1 MQTIVEGIRPELAGI
16 GGELSMAV
24 DGSGLPTTD
33 WDPTRADAVAAALCE
48 HLAREL
54 GDRDLTLIVDDV
66 HLFED
71 ECDAIDLLAG
81 LVRHAPPMF
90 HLVLASRQELPFPTN
105 RLVIDG
111 LAAEVDTADLAFT
124 KDEVHALLGDE
135 SDAGGREADELVRRT
150 GGWAI
155 ATAFA
160 TRIAAQRRGSP
171 TPGDLVLDNERR
183 LFAYFADEV
192 IGGTSDAEIEVLQLA
207 VALPWLTVP
216 LADHLGLG
224 DAGRRLADR
233 HRAGIAMVPVP
244 DVQDAVSVAPLVR
257 EFLGRPTARIV
268 PDPARFDTLV
278 HAAAVWYESHGAV
291 TTALRC
297 LVMRGDVEAISDLVH
312 RRGADI
318 IAGGQATDVL
328 EAIRLVP
335 VAQRDVDLGLLEA
348 EALQVTGEPELAR
361 DRYLRM
367 VPASGPVPAAVAWRL
382 GFLQYM
388 RGESDAA
395 RSILERGSLTD
406 GQPAEEAA
414 LLAWNAATHWATGD
428 RDTAETL
435 ANDALERA
443 TRVDDARSLATAYTV
458 KAMIAAVDGDRVANF
473 SYYLKALDHAER
485 ARDLMQIVRIHCN
498 CGSHHLEVGDYE
510 QAMEELEP
518 AIRMADLGGFGMFRG
533 LSLTNRAEVLIAW
546 GRLDEAV
553 ADLEAARTIF
563 RRIAPDLDT
572 YPLTLLGQV
581 YSARGEM
588 AQARGA
594 FEDAIRLADRRADIQ
609 GLVPALTGLAMLRA
623 DDDPQGA
630 LELARRA
637 TDSDK
642 SVAHPRAL
650 LALGWV
656 TLATGDKEAAADLAV
671 RVAEIARS
679 RRDRPSLAEALEL
692 AAAVEPEPGQRI
704 RLLHE
709 ARTLWAELRSPL
721 GRARADLAIAE
732 NTSGSEA
739 VALAE
744 AAAASLDRIGARRAS
759 GRARSIAA
767 AMRSGRDAELAV
779 QVLGGFAVTHRGTP
793 VPSSAWQSKVARDLF
808 KMLVVNRGRPIP
820 RDVLIDRLWPGE
832 TGEKANNRLSVALS
846 TIRGVVDPD
855 RAHAVD
861 YVIVADRDSVAFDL
875 SAVSVDVERFLADV
889 ERGRTL
895 VRQGHLEQGLALL
908 RLAETLYV
916 GDLLEEQPYADW
928 AVALREDALTSYLS
942 IAALLAESDSSSGDH
957 EAAAS
962 RYLRMLERDP
972 YNEHAHLG
980 AVRALRSAG
989 HHGPAQRLYRN
1000 YVTKM
1005 VEIDIEPATFPAA

>member
-1 MQTIVEGIRPELAGI
+1 V
-16 GGELSMAV
+16 
-24 DGSGLPTTD
+24 
-33 WDPTRADAVAAALCE
+33 
-48 HLAREL
+48 
-54 GDRDLTLIVDDV
+54 
-66 HLFED
+66 
-71 ECDAIDLLAG
+71 DLLAG
-81 LVRHAPPMF
+81 LVRHAPAMF

-111 LAAEVDTADLAFT
+111 LATEVDTADLAFT
-124 KDEVHALLGDE
+124 TVEVNALLGDE
-135 SDAGGREADELVRRT
+135 SDVGAREAEELVRRT

-160 TRIAAQRRGSP
+160 LRIAGQRRGST
-171 TPGDLVLDNERR
+171 TPDGLVLDNERR

-192 IGGTSDAEIEVLQLA
+192 IGGTSDVEVDVLQVA
-207 VALPWLTVP
+207 AALPWLTME
-216 LADHLGLG
+216 LADHLELG
-224 DAGRRLADR
+224 EAGRRLADR
-233 HRAGIAMVPVP
+233 HRASIAMVPVADAP
-244 DVQDAVSVAPLVR
+244 DAVSVAPLVR
-257 EFLGRPTARIV
+257 EFLGRPTAPPV
-268 PDPARFDTLV
+268 PDPDRFDALV
-278 HAAAVWYESHGAV
+278 CRAAAWYEARGSV

-297 LVMRGDVEAISDLVH
+297 LLVRGDVGAITDLVR

-318 IAGGQATDVL
+318 ISGGQATDVL
-328 EAIRLVP
+328 EAIRLIP
-335 VAQRDVDLGLLEA
+335 LAQRDMALGLLEA

-361 DRYLRM
+361 DQYLRM
-367 VPASGPVPAAVAWRL
+367 VPDIGLVPAAVAWRL

-388 RGESDAA
+388 RGETGEA
-395 RSILERGSLTD
+395 RAILERGALT
-406 GQPAEEAA
+406 GEHPAEEAA
-414 LLAWNAATHWATGD
+414 LLAWTAATRWATGD
-428 RDTAETL
+428 RDAAEAL
-435 ANDALERA
+435 ANDALQRA
-443 TRVDDARSLATAYTV
+443 ISVDDARSLATAYTV
-458 KAMIAAVDGDRVANF
+458 KAMVAAMDGDRVANF
-473 SYYLKALDHAER
+473 SYYLKALDQAER

-533 LSLTNRAEVLIAW
+533 LSLTNRAEVLVAW

-553 ADLEAARTIF
+553 ADLETARTIF
-563 RRIAPDLDT
+563 RRIAPEMDT

-594 FEDAIRLADRRADIQ
+594 FEDAIRMADRRADIQ
-609 GLVPALTGLAMLRA
+609 GLVPALSGLAMNRV
-623 DDDPQGA
+623 DDDPLGA

-642 SVAHPRAL
+642 AVAHPKAL

-656 TLATGDKEAAADLAV
+656 TLATGAKDSAAELAV
-671 RVAEIARS
+671 RVAEMARS
-679 RRDRPSLAEALEL
+679 RRDRPALAEALEL
-692 AAAVEPEPGQRI
+692 AAAVEPDPSQRI

-709 ARTLWAELRSPL
+709 ARSLWAELRSPL

-744 AAAASLDRIGARRAS
+744 SAAMALDRIGARRAS
-759 GRARSIAA
+759 GRARSVAA
-767 AMRSGRDAELAV
+767 AMRSGGDAELSV
-779 QVLGGFAVTHRGTP
+779 QVLGGFAVTHRGTAA
-793 VPSSAWQSKVARDLF
+793 PSSAWQSKVARDLF

-820 RDVLIDRLWPGE
+820 REVLIDRLWPGE

-846 TIRGVVDPD
+846 TIRSVVDPD
-855 RAHAVD
+855 RVYPADH
-861 YVIVADRDSVAFDL
+861 VIVADRDSVAFDL
-875 SAVSVDVERFLADV
+875 ATASVDVERFLADV
-889 ERGRTL
+889 DRGRAL
-895 VRQGHLEQGLALL
+895 VRQGHRDQGLALL

-928 AVALREDALTSYLS
+928 AVALREEALTSYLS
-942 IAALLAESDSSSGDH
+942 IAAVLAEADSEAGDH

-962 RYLRMLERDP
+962 RFLRMLERDP

-1000 YVTKM
+1000 YVAKM
-1005 VEIDIEPATFPAA
+1005 AEIDIEPATFPAA